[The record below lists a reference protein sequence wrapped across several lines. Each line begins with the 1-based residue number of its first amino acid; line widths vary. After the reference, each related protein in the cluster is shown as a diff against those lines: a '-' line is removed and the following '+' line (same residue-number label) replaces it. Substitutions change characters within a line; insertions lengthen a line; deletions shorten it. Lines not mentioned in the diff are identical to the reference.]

1 MSCSMGAEPEAIGR
15 NVETERSARGG
26 QLETERLARRIEYSF
41 FNWNSNR
48 KMGRTHRG
56 HESPAR
62 PGPFQAPR
70 ALAAPEGGIQEPS
83 LCVYAC
89 VCMFVCV
96 CVCAFLMRSRMSVL
110 VRVRSAGG

>member
-1 MSCSMGAEPEAIGR
+1 MVRGRVASWDRGVPVSRSMGAEPEAIGR

-26 QLETERLARRIEYSF
+26 QLETERLARHIEYSF
-41 FNWNSNR
+41 FNWNTNR

-62 PGPFQAPR
+62 PGLFQAPR

-83 LCVYAC
+83 AKGRG
-89 VCMFVCV
+89 
-96 CVCAFLMRSRMSVL
+96 RSIITT
-110 VRVRSAGG
+110 